1 VLLEQRIEHASLRAR
16 RSHADAAVLFVD
28 LDNFKTVNDTHGHA
42 VGDSLLIGVAKRLAG
57 LLRPGDTLARLSGD
71 EFVIL
76 CEDLHGMSD
85 VEVLAAR
92 VEGAFDTSFPLV
104 TADGHQVDALVTASI
119 GMAYAGRA
127 EDIGDSLVRDA
138 DAAMYQTKR
147 KGGAGHQ
154 VLDLREAKRV
164 AARQQLQRDLHRA
177 FLRDELDL
185 AYQPIVHPGDGR
197 MTGVEALLRWT
208 HPTHGP
214 IPALTM
220 VDVAEQNSLIVDV
233 GTWVLHR
240 ACAQRMQWR
249 QRWPEMPLDLA
260 VNVSTTQIMGAGFL
274 ETVAHVLAETGME
287 ASALTLEITESILID
302 DSARALAVLAD
313 LKTLGVRLA
322 LDDFG
327 TGYSSLSYL
336 RRFPV
341 DIVKIDQGFVSDIGL
356 LPNGGS
362 ILRAVTELVHVLGL
376 SVTAEGVE
384 TPQQREEV
392 VAIGCEWAQ
401 GYLYA
406 HPLPPAG
413 IDLRIQTLPLA
424 ERGNAA
430 LPDSGAQQLA

>member
-1 VLLEQRIEHASLRAR
+1 
-16 RSHADAAVLFVD
+16 
-28 LDNFKTVNDTHGHA
+28 
-42 VGDSLLIGVAKRLAG
+42 
-57 LLRPGDTLARLSGD
+57 
-71 EFVIL
+71 
-76 CEDLHGMSD
+76 
-85 VEVLAAR
+85 
-92 VEGAFDTSFPLV
+92 
-104 TADGHQVDALVTASI
+104 
-119 GMAYAGRA
+119 
-127 EDIGDSLVRDA
+127 
-138 DAAMYQTKR
+138 
-147 KGGAGHQ
+147 
-154 VLDLREAKRV
+154 
-164 AARQQLQRDLHRA
+164 
-177 FLRDELDL
+177 
-185 AYQPIVHPGDGR
+185 
-197 MTGVEALLRWT
+197 
-208 HPTHGP
+208 
-214 IPALTM
+214 
-220 VDVAEQNSLIVDV
+220 
-233 GTWVLHR
+233 
-240 ACAQRMQWR
+240 MQWR

-430 LPDSGAQQLA
+430 FPDSGAQQLA